1 MCTVLPTVQEQSLCC
16 KEQSLGLDGQCM
28 SRTHSCRL
36 HSCIFHTLS
45 NVLFVDW
52 QNGWKLDPNKVVAY
66 FLKVE
71 EIYRA
76 NPYHNKTH
84 AADVTQTAAMIMQ
97 ALDQGLLC
105 PSSSS
110 CSHNSN
116 HHQEQLHLHLQPSL
130 QPQHHHQHQDNSPS
144 SSTTAAKVGCFA
156 RCCGG
161 SSSAAVAPSVSSK
174 QQEQQQPES
183 QPQLQQQQPQSHL
196 LPSKGCGCRRL
207 RRVLQSLSKLEAFS
221 IIFASAV
228 HDLGHPGVNN
238 AFLIKTRNEQ
248 AIIHND
254 RSVNENMHACLAFQ
268 LAFSSPELNIF
279 ENFSTAEFEQVCMPL
294 GFLP

>member
-1 MCTVLPTVQEQSLCC
+1 
-16 KEQSLGLDGQCM
+16 M
-28 SRTHSCRL
+28 SSN
-36 HSCIFHTLS
+36 FLS
-45 NVLFVDW
+45 VGE
-52 QNGWKLDPNKVVAY
+52 QNGWKLDPEKVVAY

-71 EIYRA
+71 EIYRT

-84 AADVTQTAAMIMQ
+84 AADVTQTAAVIMQ
-97 ALDQGLLC
+97 ALDQGLMH
-105 PSSSS
+105 PSSSSS

-116 HHQEQLHLHLQPSL
+116 HLQEQLHLQVPSL
-130 QPQHHHQHQDNSPS
+130 QPQPQHQHQDNNSPS
-144 SSTTAAKVGCFA
+144 SSRAAAKVGCFA
-156 RCCGG
+156 RCCGV

-174 QQEQQQPES
+174 QQEQQQQPPES
-183 QPQLQQQQPQSHL
+183 QPQPQQPPANV
-196 LPSKGCGCRRL
+196 LPGKGCGCRRMQ
-207 RRVLQSLSKLEAFS
+207 RVLQSLSKLEAFS

-268 LAFSSPELNIF
+268 LALSSPELNIF
-279 ENFSTAEFEQVCMPL
+279 ENFTAAEFEQVNVAVGPVVIRAQ
-294 GFLP
+294 